1 MSYTDWL
8 MTMSEVNQQ
17 EDFFRL
23 EALRLAVNNA
33 TSSTGILEN
42 AQKYY
47 EWLINQPKTKK
58 STRKNS
64 LK

>member
-1 MSYTDWL
+1 
-8 MTMSEVNQQ
+8 MSEVKQK